1 MTHSSAGSFQYSN
14 IIEIGSSSLIT
25 IHSKAIYPYQN
36 PEEPG
41 SRFQDALVD
50 VSVGISVNFLD
61 FASIRVILKFRT
73 SPVWQNRTFECV
85 PGHDEDRDEDGER
98 REDVPPEAADDGGG
112 QVGMLV
118 ARGALVGAERAVE
131 PLAAVA
137 VVGPLPSSSGR
148 GGSRSLGGRGSTGS
162 VVPAKSKTI
171 PNLK

>member
-1 MTHSSAGSFQYSN
+1 M
-14 IIEIGSSSLIT
+14 
-25 IHSKAIYPYQN
+25 
-36 PEEPG
+36 
-41 SRFQDALVD
+41 
-50 VSVGISVNFLD
+50 
-61 FASIRVILKFRT
+61 KFRT